1 MWVIDIVDY
10 LNMDLHHDTPHTLVH
25 IYQTHITVRC
35 LNKDKHSNYL
45 IMKLDHVNQPQA
57 NQHINVCDKWIYKIH
72 APVLFVNIFS
82 LPLKT

>member
-35 LNKDKHSNYL
+35 LNKDKHSNYR

-57 NQHINVCDKWIYKIH
+57 NNTLMFVTNGYITYTH
-72 APVLFVNIFS
+72 LFC
-82 LPLKT
+82 L